1 MICVSAK
8 AEFVKI
14 TPIFEPGEYEHF
26 LECAQS
32 QTARGKK
39 SALSVG
45 VERNF
50 TVKKC
55 TAPKVDNRKKKIA
68 TVTRLKDG

>member
-1 MICVSAK
+1 MCRLK
-8 AEFVKI
+8 AEFVKKHRD
-14 TPIFEPGEYEHF
+14 FLEPGEYEHF
-26 LECAQS
+26 FECAQS